1 VMVTLRGAA
10 SCNGRASRCSTR
22 FGNRMI
28 IHTLHGR
35 RAGGFSYA
43 PRCAAPEPRL
53 LGAATPRTPPGGRGV
68 WRKE

>member
-1 VMVTLRGAA
+1 VTVTLRGAA
-10 SCNGRASRCSTR
+10 SRNERASRCSTR

-43 PRCAAPEPRL
+43 PCRAAPGPRL
-53 LGAATPRTPPGGRGV
+53 EAAHD
-68 WRKE
+68 